1 MELLHPVKTRGAL
14 DTIAFLSQKGGGG
27 KTTLAV
33 HCAVAALAD
42 GSRVAII
49 DTDPQG
55 TATRWGQ
62 ERKADTPAVAKAT
75 AQQLDDV
82 LAAARHDVMTYC
94 LIDSAPHATPSAS
107 RVAAAADFIIVP
119 VRPTAFDLAA
129 VPATMAIIQAS
140 GKRAAFVLSA
150 CPTRSAET
158 AEATDVLESY
168 GIPVAPAIIHER
180 RAFSRAVAT
189 GRAVAEFEPGGKAAQ
204 EITELWSWIKSELQK

>member
-1 MELLHPVKTRGAL
+1 MK
-14 DTIAFLSQKGGGG
+14 TIAFLSQKGGGG

-33 HCAVAALAD
+33 HCAVAAIAD

-62 ERKADTPAVAKAT
+62 DREADAPVVAKAT

-82 LAAARHDVMTYC
+82 LKAARHDAMTYC
-94 LIDSAPHATPSAS
+94 IIDSAPHATPSAS
-107 RVAAAADFIIVP
+107 RVASAADLILVP

-129 VPATMAIIQAS
+129 VPATMDIIKAS

-150 CPTRSAET
+150 CPSRAAET
-158 AEATDVLESY
+158 AEAADVLASY
-168 GIPVAPAIIHER
+168 GLPVSPVIIHER
-180 RAFSRAVAT
+180 RAFSRAVAS
-189 GRAVAEFEPGGKAAQ
+189 GRAVAEFEPSGKAAK
-204 EITELWSWIKSELQK
+204 EIADLWTWIKSELKK